1 MSLTSEE
8 KKQIFKDYGNSE
20 NDTGSPESQIALFTK
35 RITDLT
41 NHLKNHRK
49 DFGTQ
54 RALLQLVGKR
64 RRLLNYLKRKDVE
77 RYRSIV
83 KQLKL
88 RK

>member
-8 KKQIFKDYGNSE
+8 KKQIFKDYGNSD
-20 NDTGSPESQIALFTK
+20 NDTGSPESQIALFTR

-41 NHLKNHRK
+41 NHLKTHKK

-64 RRLLNYLKRKDVE
+64 RRLLNYLKRKDIE
-77 RYRSIV
+77 RYRNIV

>member
-1 MSLTSEE
+1 MSLKLED

-20 NDTGSPESQIALFTK
+20 NDTGSPESQIALFTQ

-41 NHLKNHRK
+41 SHLKTHKK

-64 RRLLNYLKRKDVE
+64 RRLLNYLKRKDIE
-77 RYRSIV
+77 RYRNIV

>member
-1 MSLTSEE
+1 MSLTSED

-41 NHLKNHRK
+41 THLKTHKK

-64 RRLLNYLKRKDVE
+64 RRLLNYLKRKDIE
-77 RYRSIV
+77 RYRDIV

>member
-1 MSLTSEE
+1 MSLHSEE
-8 KKQIFKDYGNSE
+8 KQQIFKEYGKDA

-41 NHLKNHRK
+41 SHLKTHKK

-54 RALLQLVGKR
+54 RALLKLVGKR
-64 RRLLNYLKRKDVE
+64 RRLLNYLKRNDIE
-77 RYRSIV
+77 RYRNIV